1 MTKPISYVSQ
11 AMPPVSNYSVNSNPG
26 KKTLTG
32 ANFTPPARNIQSQLG
47 RPPSTH
53 VDEFEKSKISIKAQS
68 GETQA
73 DTKEITP
80 IQGEIIPRT
89 PSPIKLKEHHLVY
102 NNKKLLKILIFI

>member
-11 AMPPVSNYSVNSNPG
+11 AIPSVSSYSVNSNPS
-26 KKTLTG
+26 KKTLSG
-32 ANFTPPARNIQSQLG
+32 ATFTPPARNIQSQLG

-53 VDEFEKSKISIKAQS
+53 VDDFEKSKISIKAQLPS
-68 GETQA
+68 GEAQV

-89 PSPIKLKEHHLVY
+89 PSPIKLKEHLLVT
-102 NNKKLLKILIFI
+102 NTQN